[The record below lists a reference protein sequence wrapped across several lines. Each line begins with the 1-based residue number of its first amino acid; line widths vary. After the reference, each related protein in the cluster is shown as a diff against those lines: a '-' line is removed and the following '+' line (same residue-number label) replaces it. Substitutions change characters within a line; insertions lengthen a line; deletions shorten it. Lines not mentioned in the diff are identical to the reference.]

1 VCLPRCLSLP
11 ALTSKIHVMFVPGPS
26 GHPYASAFTRPDRVV
41 PLSSVLQPKSP
52 AKAGVARFGKLKR
65 KKRSKD
71 GEKEQIKSTSSSPC
85 PAMLVLIRWAKR
97 CTEKTVVGF
106 RGPGCCLV
114 GGIRQRR
121 YINPRSWETMGHER
135 RPQRDRGAG
144 SVSTPVLLRMQ
155 VIE

>member
-1 VCLPRCLSLP
+1 
-11 ALTSKIHVMFVPGPS
+11 MFVPGPS

-71 GEKEQIKSTSSSPC
+71 GEKEQIKSTSSSLC
-85 PAMLVLIRWAKR
+85 LAMLVLIRWAKR

-106 RGPGCCLV
+106 RGPE
-114 GGIRQRR
+114 RKKKKKKQQRR
-121 YINPRSWETMGHER
+121 YI
-135 RPQRDRGAG
+135 
-144 SVSTPVLLRMQ
+144 
-155 VIE
+155 